1 MNSQRNRR
9 REAQPKANVIQK
21 GNDMFLCVNNEWFV
35 YSVSAQPVGSGAM
48 GTVYLGR
55 SCSTH
60 EKVAIKRVNDA
71 YSNLP
76 GIRERARL
84 EASLLFRHRNLV
96 EMIGYCECNPY
107 NGPIF
112 IISRLVS
119 GITLDEHVS
128 LHLRNRP
135 DFVEKICQ
143 SVFPVMDAL
152 DYLHA
157 KNILHMDI
165 KPSNIMIENGS
176 NIRLMDLGIAFA
188 SHNNTGG
195 SIPGSGYG
203 SGLGGTPQYAAPEQM
218 SRDKEAP
225 VAVNKTTDIYE
236 LGMTLYELLAGNNP
250 FDCPTIEETLEKQKH
265 AILPAIPGVPEEV
278 MHVIWK
284 ATEKEQKKR
293 YQAVRDFKDDLQR
306 AIIVVT
312 PWWKDLL
319 RNPYFVGGVIGFI
332 LVLVLL
338 ILTNI
343 L

>member
-35 YSVSAQPVGSGAM
+35 YSVSAQPLGSGAM

-312 PWWKDLL
+312 PRWKDLL

>member
-1 MNSQRNRR
+1 MNSQRDRR

-21 GNDMFLCVNNEWFV
+21 GNDMFLYVNNEWFV
-35 YSVSAQPVGSGAM
+35 YSVSSQPLGSGAM

-76 GIRERARL
+76 AIRERARL

-119 GITLDEHVS
+119 GTTLDEHAS
-128 LHLRNRP
+128 MHLRNRP
-135 DFVEKICQ
+135 DFVAKICQ

-157 KNILHMDI
+157 KNIIHMDI

-176 NIRLMDLGIAFA
+176 NIRLMDLGIAFT
-188 SHNNTGG
+188 SHNNQRG
-195 SIPGSGYG
+195 SMSGYG

-218 SRDKEAP
+218 NQNKEAP
-225 VAVNKTTDIYE
+225 VVVNKTTDIYE

-265 AILPAIPGVPEEV
+265 TILPAISGVPDPV

-293 YQAVRDFKDDLQR
+293 YQTVREFKTALQD
-306 AIIVVT
+306 ALVVHT
-312 PWWKDLL
+312 PLWKDLFH
-319 RNPYFVGGVIGFI
+319 NPFLVGGVIGFI
-332 LVLVLL
+332 LVLILL

>member
-9 REAQPKANVIQK
+9 RETQPKANVIQK
-21 GNDMFLCVNNEWFV
+21 GKDMFLCVNNEWFV
-35 YSVSAQPVGSGAM
+35 YSVSSQPLGSGAM

-76 GIRERARL
+76 TIRERARL

-188 SHNNTGG
+188 SHNNAGG
-195 SIPGSGYG
+195 SIPRSSYG

-218 SRDKEAP
+218 SRDKDTP
-225 VAVNKTTDIYE
+225 VVVNKTTDIYE

-265 AILPAIPGVPEEV
+265 ATLPAIPGVPEVV

-319 RNPYFVGGVIGFI
+319 HNSYFVGSVIGFI